1 MEKIVHKE
9 KVLIIHG
16 WMHSG
21 KRYEQ
26 LKLDMEKS
34 GKYEV
39 VLYEFPGFGERR
51 AKYYFNILEQYKNEL
66 EKELQSKKYDYVIG
80 HSMGG
85 NILLRI
91 LSDNFYGAKLILL
104 SPEYG
109 GIDILKPL
117 IIFYPLLYIILFL
130 VQKIKSPLTTFLIRM
145 TALFTIN
152 DWEKIDE
159 QIVFDTRRASTI
171 VALNTMMELAW
182 DSWKVGPKKWE
193 NGKSYL
199 ILGENDRIIKRN
211 KMNRMMKQIPNI
223 HVQNIPK
230 IGHTAVVENYEEL
243 LKMLNIIMEGN
254 KSCNRN
260 L

>member
-1 MEKIVHKE
+1 MNKEKI
-9 KVLIIHG
+9 LIVHG

-39 VLYEFPGFGERR
+39 VIYEFPGFGESR

-66 EKELQSKKYDYVIG
+66 EKELQSKEYDYVIG

-91 LSDNFYGAKLILL
+91 LSDNSYETKLILL

-117 IIFYPLLYIILFL
+117 IVFYPLLFVILFL

-145 TALFTIN
+145 SALFTIN
-152 DWEKIDE
+152 DWKKIDE
-159 QIVFDTRRASTI
+159 QIVLDTRRASTM
-171 VALNTMMELAW
+171 VALNAMMELAW
-182 DSWKVGPKKWE
+182 DSWNVAPKKWE
-193 NGKSYL
+193 NGKIYL

-223 HVQNIPK
+223 RVHCIPK
-230 IGHTAVVENYEEL
+230 IGHSAVLENYEEL
-243 LKMLNIIMEGN
+243 LKVLDIIMEGN
-254 KSCNRN
+254 NEAEKEFNF
-260 L
+260 